1 MAESL
6 VIGQD
11 STLPADWRTVK
22 LGQVLQRV
30 RKSVDVEPDA
40 TYQEIGIRSHGKG
53 IFYKEPITGAALG
66 KKAVFWVQPDC
77 FIVNIVFA
85 WEQAV
90 AKTTSNE
97 VGMIASHRFPMY
109 KPKEGE
115 LDLDYIVRF
124 FKTPQGKYLLGLAS
138 PGGAGRNKT
147 LGQEAFLDLS
157 VPLPPYPEQRKIAA
171 ILGTWDE
178 AIALTER
185 RITAGQQRK
194 QGLMQRL
201 LTGQVRFPQFTGQPW
216 RQVAFGEILDIE
228 LGRTPARDKPEFW
241 DPLKQTNHIWLSI
254 ADLNGKYVYDSKEHI
269 SDEGVTSC
277 RCKLFPVGTVL
288 MSFKLTIGRAAIL
301 AKPAFTNEAICALL
315 PRDSTSL
322 STEYLYYAVG
332 VVNFEQEIDQAVKGN
347 TLNKA
352 KLGRL
357 TLQLPALEEQRRIA
371 EVLAACDRELDLL
384 ARKRDAL
391 QRQKRGLMQQ
401 LLTGRVRVGGLD
413 HGGAK

>member
-1 MAESL
+1 MAETP

-11 STLPADWRTVK
+11 SILPTGWRMVK

-30 RKSVDVEPDA
+30 RKPVDVEPHT

-66 KKAVFWVQPDC
+66 EKAVFWVQPGC

-90 AKTTSNE
+90 ARTTASE

-109 KPKEGE
+109 SPKEGE
-115 LDLDYIVRF
+115 LDLDYVVRF

-157 VPLPPYPEQRKIAA
+157 IPLPPYPEQRKIAT

-185 RITAGQQRK
+185 RIAVGQQRK
-194 QGLMQRL
+194 LGLMQRL
-201 LTGQVRFPQFTGQPW
+201 LTGRVRFPEFSGHSEMPRQLDQETPPGW
-216 RQVAFGEILDIE
+216 RSLRFGDIVSLGSSKFDPQADPTPLPCLE
-228 LGRTPARDKPEFW
+228 L
-241 DPLKQTNHIWLSI
+241 
-254 ADLNGKYVYDSKEHI
+254 EHI
-269 SDEGVTSC
+269 SQRTGVILGSVPANVQKSIKNRFTSGQVLFG
-277 RCKLFPVGTVL
+277 KLRPYLRKYALPEFDGVCSSEIWVFSPNQDVCDSRYLFYFVQCEEFIGAASISSGTK
-288 MSFKLTIGRAAIL
+288 MPRADWSLVSEAV
-301 AKPAFTNEAICALL
+301 FTL
-315 PRDSTSL
+315 PSM
-322 STEYLYYAVG
+322 A
-332 VVNFEQEIDQAVKGN
+332 
-347 TLNKA
+347 
-352 KLGRL
+352 
-357 TLQLPALEEQRRIA
+357 EQRRIA
-371 EVLAACDRELDLL
+371 EVLAACDHELDLL

-401 LLTGRVRVGGLD
+401 LLTGRVQV
-413 HGGAK
+413 KV

>member
-1 MAESL
+1 MSELRAAGEGS
-6 VIGQD
+6 
-11 STLPADWRTVK
+11 SLPADWQMVK
-22 LGQVLQRV
+22 LGQVLQRE
-30 RKSVDVEPDA
+30 RKPVDVEADK
-40 TYQEIGIRSHGKG
+40 TYHEIGIRSHGKG
-53 IFYKEPITGAALG
+53 IFYKKPTTCAALG
-66 KKAVFWVQPDC
+66 DKAVFWVQPDC

-90 AKTTSNE
+90 AKTTANE

-109 KPKEGE
+109 KPKEGA
-115 LDLDYIVRF
+115 LDLDYVLRF
-124 FKTPQGKYLLGLAS
+124 FKTPQGKSLLGLAS

-157 VPLPPYPEQRKIAA
+157 IPLPPYPEQRKIAA

-185 RITAGQQRK
+185 RIAAGQQRK

-201 LTGQVRFPQFTGQPW
+201 LTGRVRFPEFAGQPW
-216 RQVAFGEILDIE
+216 QKTAFSEILDIE
-228 LGRTPARDKPEFW
+228 LGRTPARDKPEYW
-241 DPLKQTNHIWLSI
+241 DANKQTNNIWLSI
-254 ADLNGKYVYDSKEHI
+254 ADLNGKYIRDSREYI
-269 SDEGVTSC
+269 SEEGVISC
-277 RCKLFPVGTVL
+277 RCRLLPPGTVL

-301 AKPAFTNEAICALL
+301 AAPAFTNEAICALL
-315 PRDSTSL
+315 PRDSTLL

-332 VVNFEQEIDQAVKGN
+332 AVDFEQEIDQAVKGN

-357 TLQLPALEEQRRIA
+357 TLQLPTLEEQHHIT

-401 LLTGRVRVGGLD
+401 LLTGRVRV
-413 HGGAK
+413 KV

>member
-1 MAESL
+1 MSESP
-6 VIGQD
+6 VTGQD
-11 STLPADWRTVK
+11 STLPTAWQTVK

-30 RKSVDVEPDA
+30 RKPVKVEPDA
-40 TYQEIGIRSHGKG
+40 IYQEIGIRSHGKG
-53 IFYKEPITGAALG
+53 IFYKGPTTGAALG
-66 KKAVFWVQPDC
+66 EKAVFWVQPDC

-90 AKTTSNE
+90 AKTTASE

-115 LDLDYIVRF
+115 LDLDYVVRF

-157 VPLPPYPEQRKIAA
+157 IPLPPYPEQRKIAA
-171 ILGTWDE
+171 ILGTWDK
-178 AIALTER
+178 AIGLTER
-185 RITAGQQRK
+185 RIAAGEQRK

-201 LTGQVRFPQFTGQPW
+201 LTGHVRLPEFSGQPW
-216 RQVAFGEILDIE
+216 REAAFSEMLDIE
-228 LGRTPARDKPEFW
+228 LGRTPARDKPEYW
-241 DPLKQTNHIWLSI
+241 DPNGQTDNIWLSI
-254 ADLNGKYVYDSKEHI
+254 ADLNGKYIYDSKEYI
-269 SDEGVTSC
+269 SNEGVKSC
-277 RCKLFPVGTVL
+277 RCRLFPAGTVL

-315 PRDSTSL
+315 PRDPTSL

-332 VVNFEQEIDQAVKGN
+332 AVSFEREIDQAVKGN

-357 TLQLPALEEQRRIA
+357 TLQLPVLEEQRRIA

-401 LLTGRVRVGGLD
+401 LLTGRVRV
-413 HGGAK
+413 AV